1 MVLMAV
7 ISLTVLPPT
16 LASAQTNTEVNR
28 TQVEI
33 EPTMVIETNESIRL
47 PLDDF
52 SLTQSY
58 SFLHPGLDFA
68 AIKGTPVYAMA
79 EGTVETVKHD
89 LWAFGNHVIID
100 HGRGRKTL
108 YAHLA
113 KIEVKEGEKVTTESI
128 IGLVGSTGWATGP
141 HLHFQIWQ
149 DNKLVSP
156 RSFFEAYLGH
166 RLASTQ

>member
-16 LASAQTNTEVNR
+16 LASAQTNAEVNR
-28 TQVEI
+28 AQVEI
-33 EPTMVIETNESIRL
+33 GPTMVIETNESIRL

-52 SLTQSY
+52 TITQGY
-58 SFLHPGLDFA
+58 SFIHPGLDFA
-68 AIKGTPVYAMA
+68 AIKGTPIYAVA
-79 EGTVETVKHD
+79 EGTVETVKYD
-89 LWAFGNHVIID
+89 QWAFGNHVIINHD
-100 HGRGRKTL
+100 HGRKTL

-113 KIEVKEGEKVTTESI
+113 KIEVKEDEKVTTESI

-149 DNKLVSP
+149 DNKLINP

-166 RLASTQ
+166 RLASTR

>member
-7 ISLTVLPPT
+7 ISLIVLPPT
-16 LASAQTNTEVNR
+16 LASAQTSVEVNR

-33 EPTMVIETNESIRL
+33 GSTVVIETNESLRL

-52 SLTQSY
+52 SLTQGY

-68 AIKGTPVYAMA
+68 TIKGTPVYAMA
-79 EGTVETVKHD
+79 EGTVETVKYD

-108 YAHLA
+108 SAHLA

-149 DNKLVSP
+149 DNKLVNP

-166 RLASTQ
+166 RLASTR